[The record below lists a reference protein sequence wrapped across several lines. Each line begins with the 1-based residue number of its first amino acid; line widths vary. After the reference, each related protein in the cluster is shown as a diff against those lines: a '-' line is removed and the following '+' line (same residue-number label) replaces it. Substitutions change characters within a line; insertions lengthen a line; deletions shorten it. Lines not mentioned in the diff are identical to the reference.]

1 MSRWDSATPEDD
13 CMLSRLSE
21 DASEPIGASAAGAA
35 FWEGRF
41 LTSRQTPSPIVPY
54 DQGRSCAGEARGF
67 EVTFRHVEA
76 KVISG

>member
-1 MSRWDSATPEDD
+1 MGQRHPGAEGD
-13 CMLSRLSE
+13 CMLSHSPDDVPEL
-21 DASEPIGASAAGAA
+21 IGVSAAGAA